1 MLVTLTA
8 NGDLQRRVRQIA
20 ARRRRR
26 RRLVPISLRLP
37 LTQKGLR
44 DEAAAE
50 IGREQPGSLHELI
63 GHDYGDGFGGQQAN
77 EN

>member
-1 MLVTLTA
+1 MVTCRASASVAPALHPA
-8 NGDLQRRVRQIA
+8 DRMHVV
-20 ARRRRR
+20 ARPATGWAERDT
-26 RRLVPISLRLP
+26 S
-37 LTQKGLR
+37 GLR

-63 GHDYGDGFGGQQAN
+63 GHDYGDGFRGQQAN